1 MKDKKIEITIPNIL
15 TSLRILL
22 APFIVHSIMKDRI
35 HFAFYMFLIG
45 GITDLL
51 DGFIARRFKM
61 VTKTGAFLDT
71 SADKIFVVPT
81 IIVLSLKGFIPIWA
95 GCIFIGKDAFI
106 TISVGILYL
115 MKKNVSIS
123 PIFAGK
129 SAMFLEGVYL
139 LFVMIDAFINGSRT
153 TEFLK
158 FFFLYISILSTILAT
173 LSYIPVGLSIIRRKN

>member
-1 MKDKKIEITIPNIL
+1 MKDKKIEITIPNVL

-22 APFIVHSIMKDRI
+22 VPFIVHSIMKNRI
-35 HFAFYMFLIG
+35 HLAFYMFLIG

-61 VTKTGAFLDT
+61 ITKTGAFLDP

-81 IIVLSLKGFIPIWA
+81 IIVFSLKGFIPLWA

-106 TISVGILYL
+106 TISIGVLYL
-115 MKKNVSIS
+115 IKKNV
-123 PIFAGK
+123 PINPTFAGK

-139 LFVMIDAFINGSRT
+139 LFVMIDAFINGSQPT
-153 TEFLK
+153 KILK
-158 FFFLYISILSTILAT
+158 FFFLYISILSAIIAV
-173 LSYIPVGLSIIRRKN
+173 LSYIPVGLSIIRRRN